1 MLSTA
6 PVQKALQ
13 DRNALFLKADYTNE
27 SPDITHL
34 LQQFGRAAVPMYVL
48 YPAGQPDA
56 PILLPEIITQGIVL
70 DAFKEADR
78 RTPAVASK
86 PIAAR

>member
-6 PVQKALQ
+6 PVKKALQ
-13 DRNALFLKADYTNE
+13 DLDIFFLKADYTNQP
-27 SPDITHL
+27 PDITHL
-34 LQQFGRAAVPMYVL
+34 LQRFGRAAVPMYVL

-56 PILLPEIITQGIVL
+56 PILLPEIITQSIVL
-70 DAFKEADR
+70 AAFKEADR
-78 RTPAVASK
+78 RSPAGSSK